1 VLCEHTLE
9 SSSSADL
16 ERGRI
21 KFKSPV
27 TSSLP
32 FFSASQEFNR
42 LSFKIC
48 VISGVHQKASGR
60 VACRKSLALLIVTL
74 VSESASIERE
84 LWTATDFLDWL
95 QPGVHAD
102 LIDGEEFMHSP
113 GSLKNARLTNFL
125 DHLLRSWLERTT
137 FGGELHREMVAVRLD
152 SRNVF
157 LPDLCW
163 FDAEQKARL
172 PETHA
177 PFAPRWVCEVL
188 SPRTTDRDTGPN
200 FPLTK
205 RPACANIGC
214 SIPKPS
220 RTGFTFDRSKANIS
234 KNSPAEKIGSLRAF
248 SKDSA
253 FPVSG
258 FVRKPCKMFRLAWTQ
273 FHRDRHNA
281 Y

>member
-1 VLCEHTLE
+1 MM
-9 SSSSADL
+9 
-16 ERGRI
+16 
-21 KFKSPV
+21 P
-27 TSSLP
+27 
-32 FFSASQEFNR
+32 
-42 LSFKIC
+42 
-48 VISGVHQKASGR
+48 
-60 VACRKSLALLIVTL
+60 TL

-84 LWTATDFLDWL
+84 RWTATDFLDWL

-177 PFAPRWVCEVL
+177 PLLHDGSVRCSVPERPTATP
-188 SPRTTDRDTGPN
+188 DRS
-200 FPLTK
+200 FPPTK

>member
-1 VLCEHTLE
+1 
-9 SSSSADL
+9 
-16 ERGRI
+16 
-21 KFKSPV
+21 
-27 TSSLP
+27 
-32 FFSASQEFNR
+32 

-188 SPRTTDRDTGPN
+188 SPRTADRDTGPKFSAYETSGVREYWLLDPETLAHRFYFRSVEGEYLEEFARGEN
-200 FPLTK
+200 WIASRVLEGFRVSREWLRPEALQNVSACLDAISS
-205 RPACANIGC
+205 RPA
-214 SIPKPS
+214 
-220 RTGFTFDRSKANIS
+220 
-234 KNSPAEKIGSLRAF
+234 
-248 SKDSA
+248 
-253 FPVSG
+253 
-258 FVRKPCKMFRLAWTQ
+258 
-273 FHRDRHNA
+273 
-281 Y
+281 